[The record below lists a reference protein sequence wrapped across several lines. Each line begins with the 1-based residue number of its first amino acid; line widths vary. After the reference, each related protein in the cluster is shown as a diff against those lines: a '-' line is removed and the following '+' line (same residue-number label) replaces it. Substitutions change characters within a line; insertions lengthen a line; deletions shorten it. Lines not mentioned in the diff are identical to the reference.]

1 MRKPLTYIVTV
12 FLFSASVVAWQA
24 RSAQPSQAPQPSQAS
39 QPSMDEIL
47 AAVRS
52 DLVNNHAD
60 TMAKNMSLT
69 SDQAAKFWPM
79 YATYQK
85 EQGVIL
91 DSQLKGIQ
99 GFIEKFDTLDDA
111 TAMKL
116 IKSHFDRDSDMARL
130 RDKWLGDFQKVLGTK
145 LAVRAM
151 QIDRRVS
158 LIQQFQ
164 LTTKIPLAQ

>member
-1 MRKPLTYIVTV
+1 MRAPLAFIVAV
-12 FLFSASVVAWQA
+12 GLFSVSTVAWQA
-24 RSAQPSQAPQPSQAS
+24 RPAQPAQPAQTSVDDVLQ
-39 QPSMDEIL
+39 
-47 AAVRS
+47 AVRG
-52 DLVNNHAD
+52 DLIDNHAD
-60 TMAKNMSLT
+60 VLAKNMTLT

-79 YATYQK
+79 YANYQK
-85 EQGVIL
+85 EQSAIL

-99 GFIEKFDTLDDA
+99 DFIEKFDKLDDA

-116 IKSHFDRDSDMARL
+116 IKSHFDRDAEMAKL
-130 RDKWLGDFQKVLGTK
+130 REKWLGDFQKVLGTK

>member
-1 MRKPLTYIVTV
+1 MRTPLTFIVTV

-24 RSAQPSQAPQPSQAS
+24 RSAQPSQAPQPSI
-39 QPSMDEIL
+39 DEIL
-47 AAVRS
+47 AAVRG
-52 DLVNNHAD
+52 DLINNHAD

-79 YATYQK
+79 YANYQK
-85 EQGVIL
+85 EQSAIL
-91 DSQLKGIQ
+91 DAQLQGIKS
-99 GFIEKFDTLDDA
+99 FVEKFDTLDDA
-111 TAMKL
+111 SAMTL
-116 IKSHFDRDSDMARL
+116 IKAHFGRDADMVKL
-130 RDKWLGDFQKVLGTK
+130 REKWLGEFQKVLGTK

-164 LTTKIPLAQ
+164 LTTQIPLAQ

>member
-1 MRKPLTYIVTV
+1 MRTPLTFIVALC
-12 FLFSASVVAWQA
+12 LFGASAIAWQA
-24 RSAQPSQAPQPSQAS
+24 RPAQPSPTSI
-39 QPSMDEIL
+39 DEIL
-47 AAVRS
+47 QAVRG
-52 DLVNNHAD
+52 DLIDSHAD
-60 TMAKNMSLT
+60 ILAKNMTLT

-99 GFIEKFDTLDDA
+99 QFIEKFDAMDDA
-111 TAMKL
+111 AAMTLVKA
-116 IKSHFDRDSDMARL
+116 HFGRDTDMVKL
-130 RDKWLGDFQKVLGTK
+130 RDKWLGEFQKVLGAK

-158 LIQQFQ
+158 LAQQLQ
-164 LTTKIPLAQ
+164 LTMKIPLAQ